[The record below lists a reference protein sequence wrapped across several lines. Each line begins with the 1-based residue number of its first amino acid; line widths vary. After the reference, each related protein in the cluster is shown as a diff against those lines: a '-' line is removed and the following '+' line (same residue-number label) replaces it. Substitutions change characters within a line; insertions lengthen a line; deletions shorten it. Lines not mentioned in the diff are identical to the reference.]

1 MMGVNVDEHTIDHLL
16 ELGTIAF
23 ESTGWGTGE
32 VIIKC
37 RSNTK
42 CEKESSNK
50 SVISFVVPESEIE
63 ENQVKEYAIRELQ
76 KKLAAKEVKVLSVE
90 DKKYNSAKR
99 KFKAWKNEYKSS
111 HQF

>member
-42 CEKESSNK
+42 CEKESLNK

-76 KKLAAKEVKVLSVE
+76 KSSQQ
-90 DKKYNSAKR
+90 KK
-99 KFKAWKNEYKSS
+99 
-111 HQF
+111 